1 MCRAALLF
9 GAPSTLARP
18 HSRRHDLVLSDA
30 FCLVSLSGVNYFFG
44 WTTTISPALGLVL
57 GEIEVVI
64 HNKPDD
70 FLVGHRFYHFHRAP
84 MRVFVVI
91 LPHIAEICGAAFDVF
106 RPPATGVGDGG
117 EGYFW
122 RLVH

>member
-1 MCRAALLF
+1 MTAVE
-9 GAPSTLARP
+9 GPVNVAPVNQSIQRP
-18 HSRRHDLVLSDA
+18 GGNHTVVGEADFRLVAVGGD
-30 FCLVSLSGVNYFFG
+30 FKHNFRVR
-44 WTTTISPALGLVL
+44 PLGLVL